1 MPDMEQSSHD
11 RIRERA
17 YEIWSVSGCMN
28 GQADQHWLAAE
39 REVLAE
45 MTAHTAA
52 KTASRTSGRRTREE
66 ANIAPQR
73 KRRAKAS

>member
-1 MPDMEQSSHD
+1 MEHSLHD

-17 YEIWSVSGCMN
+17 YEMWSVSGCMD
-28 GQADQHWLAAE
+28 GEADQHWLAAE
-39 REVLAE
+39 REVLAQ

-52 KTASRTSGRRTREE
+52 KTVSRTSGRRTRD
-66 ANIAPQR
+66 ASIGPQR

>member
-1 MPDMEQSSHD
+1 MPDMEQSLHD

-17 YEIWSVSGCMN
+17 YEIWSVSGCMD
-28 GQADQHWLAAE
+28 GQSDQHWLAAE

-45 MTAHTAA
+45 MTAPVAA
-52 KTASRTSGRRTREE
+52 KMASRASGRRTREG